1 VIKTFADKNTKE
13 FWDTGKSQG
22 MPPANLRSAAKK
34 KLAMLHSA
42 ARLED
47 LRVPPGNRLERLR
60 HDRVGQHSIRINDQF
75 RVCFVWRDGDAF
87 EVEITDY
94 HWYFLSRSFTGGE
107 IVSIKN
113 EGPAGWAVHP
123 GEILREEFLEPM
135 GISAYRLAVE
145 LHVSPPTVNDIVRE
159 KRGITPEMAA
169 RLAKYF
175 GTSEQFWL
183 NLQDAFAVHQVR
195 RKYSKE
201 LKAIRPLAAAVAR

>member
-1 VIKTFADKNTKE
+1 MEK
-13 FWDTGKSQG
+13 
-22 MPPANLRSAAKK
+22 R
-34 KLAMLHSA
+34 
-42 ARLED
+42 
-47 LRVPPGNRLERLR
+47 
-60 HDRVGQHSIRINDQF
+60 
-75 RVCFVWRDGDAF
+75 
-87 EVEITDY
+87 
-94 HWYFLSRSFTGGE
+94 

-145 LHVSPPTVNDIVRE
+145 LRVSAPTVNDIVRE

-183 NLQDAFAVHQVR
+183 NLQDAFAVR
-195 RKYSKE
+195 RVKEKYSKE
-201 LKAIRPLAAAVAR
+201 LKAIKPLAAAAAR